1 MVIGMLFK
9 KETKT
14 GAPRPARI
22 QNMETSQLRGWLNT
36 CLMELGA
43 SYDNWAHHQ
52 ADPDE
57 FSKILEL
64 TKNLWDELQSRS
76 IV

>member
-1 MVIGMLFK
+1 
-9 KETKT
+9 
-14 GAPRPARI
+14 
-22 QNMETSQLRGWLNT
+22 
-36 CLMELGA
+36 MELGA

-76 IV
+76 VHG